1 MNIPNM
7 INVVSR
13 RGCKDLVTIL
23 LKSDGYELK
32 HYLFSFEF
40 VILNCLKLELL
51 WTYTGQQ
58 LSYRLLEFVSYCLLN
73 KYVSLFV
80 GFVAMTRAQFHL
92 VIKLDS
98 IEEFKGHRDKAL
110 VYSVT
115 GMLLGIIKKS
125 PIEIPPFFNFTDCYR
140 PIVCEML

>member
-1 MNIPNM
+1 M

-13 RGCKDLVTIL
+13 RGCKDLITIL
-23 LKSDGYELK
+23 EKGDGDELK
-32 HYLFSFEF
+32 HHLFNYEF
-40 VILNCLKLELL
+40 VILNHLKIELL
-51 WTYTGQQ
+51 YTYIGQQ

-80 GFVAMTRAQFHL
+80 GFAAMMRARFHL

-110 VYSVT
+110 VYS
-115 GMLLGIIKKS
+115 
-125 PIEIPPFFNFTDCYR
+125 PWYY
-140 PIVCEML
+140 